1 MDWSEY
7 LRPGFWESLVNK
19 NDKRYAIKMI
29 NDIRF
34 MEVDKSLR
42 NIEINLKKKT
52 FGFDVI
58 GWRIPKIYKVIMI
71 PK

>member
-42 NIEINLKKKT
+42 NIEINLNL
-52 FGFDVI
+52 VI
-58 GWRIPKIYKVIMI
+58 KLKVSLLEIRAC
-71 PK
+71 